1 MKGVVNAVPV
11 EVDHRDPTP
20 VYEQIRGQLAR
31 MVAAGTLRAGA
42 RLPTIRQL
50 AADLHV
56 AKGTVA
62 RAYEMLLRDGIAQA
76 DGRRGTVVAPGGA
89 VDPRRRDRELLRAA
103 RSYAVEVR
111 QLGVDDV
118 AAAQALRTA
127 LEEFA

>member
-1 MKGVVNAVPV
+1 MTGGVNAMLM

-20 VYEQIRGQLAR
+20 VYEQIRGQMAR
-31 MVAAGTLRAGA
+31 MVAAGTLPAGT

-50 AADLHV
+50 AADLGV

-76 DGRRGTVVAPGGA
+76 DGRHGTVVAPGGA

-111 QLGVDDV
+111 QLGVDDL
-118 AAAQALRTA
+118 AATRALRAA
-127 LEEFA
+127 LRELA